1 LYLRYDWRTGGGFFA
16 KRGFVLS
23 LYLFVIMLPTVYYL
37 ARRTLHN
44 DRVAALLT
52 AAVFVVFTLPYKLLG
67 LDSLYRYRVRPE
79 AFIPPKSF
87 AQPSPDFVHV
97 NSPAPSL
104 QFLPGGALRTFPFYW
119 LFVPLLF
126 AFGSACVWGVWRLR
140 ARAGFRSA
148 RTVPWLL
155 TVAFAVISLQSFLH
169 SGMRAPYTYL
179 SYFQA
184 PKAQQLWYVVYHF
197 ADGSG
202 ATEGD
207 QYVYSAIED
216 YFQGAPRSGNNTL
229 IRRPFSFYLTSQVS
243 YFVNDFYVWL
253 ALNCLFWLV
262 AVFATARF
270 VGGLTTPRGG
280 LIAGALVVVGP
291 GFIAF
296 VATPSMYM
304 QNYAAA
310 AVALCAFQDLV
321 VDPSDRGPP
330 RFALFA
336 GILTLC
342 ALVYDLEPLFLV
354 LLVYGLARGVAW
366 RPLLAALALAFVL
379 FEGFTFMVTHVL
391 DIAIVGAN
399 PEQLT
404 NGLRAT
410 VHLITHPSLSRWND
424 TFVSVVP
431 SFLRMWFQAFFV
443 IPAIIAVLG
452 LWLLRDRPVQILV
465 GALFAAGFLI
475 IAVLQIG
482 GLLIG
487 TAPRLIYPTFIG
499 VYLPAAVALDA
510 VAARARSVGA
520 NRVVVRRAMLAT
532 PWIVIALMALLV
544 NVDLF
549 GYPTQYV
556 EYFVSKPPAFLPR

>member
-1 LYLRYDWRTGGGFFA
+1 
-16 KRGFVLS
+16 
-23 LYLFVIMLPTVYYL
+23 
-37 ARRTLHN
+37 
-44 DRVAALLT
+44 
-52 AAVFVVFTLPYKLLG
+52 
-67 LDSLYRYRVRPE
+67 
-79 AFIPPKSF
+79 
-87 AQPSPDFVHV
+87 
-97 NSPAPSL
+97 
-104 QFLPGGALRTFPFYW
+104 
-119 LFVPLLF
+119 
-126 AFGSACVWGVWRLR
+126 
-140 ARAGFRSA
+140 
-148 RTVPWLL
+148 
-155 TVAFAVISLQSFLH
+155 
-169 SGMRAPYTYL
+169 
-179 SYFQA
+179 
-184 PKAQQLWYVVYHF
+184 
-197 ADGSG
+197 
-202 ATEGD
+202 
-207 QYVYSAIED
+207 
-216 YFQGAPRSGNNTL
+216 
-229 IRRPFSFYLTSQVS
+229 
-243 YFVNDFYVWL
+243 
-253 ALNCLFWLV
+253 
-262 AVFATARF
+262 
-270 VGGLTTPRGG
+270 
-280 LIAGALVVVGP
+280 
-291 GFIAF
+291 
-296 VATPSMYM
+296 
-304 QNYAAA
+304 
-310 AVALCAFQDLV
+310 

-354 LLVYGLARGVAW
+354 LLLYGLARGVAW

-404 NGLRAT
+404 TGLRAT
-410 VHLITHPSLSRWND
+410 VHLITHPSFSRWND

-510 VAARARSVGA
+510 VAGRARSVGA
-520 NRVVVRRAMLAT
+520 NRIVVRRALLAT